1 MASVTGLDS
10 LASPQSNYEKYKDM
24 FTDNKHDLITMDNFY
39 SLLVAEMQ
47 NQDPLEPTSNTE
59 FISQMASF
67 TALQAQQ
74 DAYDTQKQ
82 NYADTLI
89 GKTVTVTAGDGEA
102 ITGKVDYVT
111 HGDDPQVSVNG
122 TQYKLSSIS
131 QVHDQGTQT
140 SSSIGDYG
148 AFAAGILGKTVVVQS
163 MDSTGQTFID
173 EGLVSSLEIEKGTV
187 RVVVNGY
194 SYDVTD
200 VLRVTE
206 PEQTAAAASN
216 SGVYDDDGYG
226 AGSSYGTAQ
235 AAQNAQTVQP
245 TQNTQTTQPTQNTQT
260 TQPAQNTQT
269 TQSAQNTQTTQSA
282 QTAQQAQTEQAA
294 QTVQPE
300 QSGEQT
306 VIRTDEDDIE
316 DIYELF
322 ES

>member
-226 AGSSYGTAQ
+226 TAQ
-235 AAQNAQTVQP
+235 TAQSAQTTQTAQNAQT
-245 TQNTQTTQPTQNTQT
+245 TQAAQSVQTTQPTQNTQT
-260 TQPAQNTQT
+260 TQPT
-269 TQSAQNTQTTQSA
+269 QNTQTTQSA

>member
-1 MASVTGLDS
+1 MASVTGLDN
-10 LASPQSNYEKYKDM
+10 LVTPQSNYEKYKDM

-82 NYADTLI
+82 NYADSLV
-89 GKTVTVTAGDGEA
+89 GKTVTVTAGDGDA
-102 ITGKVDYVT
+102 VTGRVDYVT

-131 QVHDQGTQT
+131 QVHDQGNQT
-140 SSSIGDYG
+140 TASIGDYG
-148 AFAAGILGKTVVVQS
+148 SFAASILGKTAVVQS
-163 MDSTGQTFID
+163 MDSTGMSYID
-173 EGLVSSLEIEKGTV
+173 EGVVTSLEIEKGNV
-187 RVVVNGY
+187 RVIVNGY
-194 SYDVTD
+194 AYDATD

-206 PEQTAAAASN
+206 TAPETVQSVPETESYDSYSDDDYSSAASQQTAA
-216 SGVYDDDGYG
+216 
-226 AGSSYGTAQ
+226 
-235 AAQNAQTVQP
+235 
-245 TQNTQTTQPTQNTQT
+245 
-260 TQPAQNTQT
+260 PAE
-269 TQSAQNTQTTQSA
+269 
-282 QTAQQAQTEQAA
+282 TAQQQEAPAEVQQAA
-294 QTVQPE
+294 AAETVTQ
-300 QSGEQT
+300 QADTG
-306 VIRTDEDDIE
+306 VVNTDEDDIE

>member
-82 NYADTLI
+82 NYADTLV
-89 GKTVTVTAGDGEA
+89 GKTVTVTAGDGESV
-102 ITGKVDYVT
+102 TGKVEFVT
-111 HGDDPQVSVNG
+111 HGDEPQVSVNG
-122 TQYKLSSIS
+122 TKYKLSSVS
-131 QVHDQGTQT
+131 QVHDQGAQAT
-140 SSSIGDYG
+140 SSIGDYG
-148 AFAAGILGKTVVVQS
+148 AFAASILGKTAVVQS
-163 MDSTGQTFID
+163 MDSTGATYID
-173 EGLVSSLEIEKGTV
+173 EGTVSSIEIENGAV

-194 SYDVTD
+194 AYDATD
-200 VLRVTE
+200 ILRVTDTVQ
-206 PEQTAAAASN
+206 QTGGTANSASGDN
-216 SGVYDDDGYG
+216 SDDDEGGDYT
-226 AGSSYGTAQ
+226 AQASQAAQ
-235 AAQNAQTVQP
+235 AAQTAQEI
-245 TQNTQTTQPTQNTQT
+245 QN
-260 TQPAQNTQT
+260 
-269 TQSAQNTQTTQSA
+269 A
-282 QTAQQAQTEQAA
+282 QTAQAT
-294 QTVQPE
+294 QTVQTVE
-300 QSGEQT
+300 TVQQSSA
-306 VIRTDEDDIE
+306 VRTDDDDIA

>member
-1 MASVTGLDS
+1 MASVTGLDN

-82 NYADTLI
+82 NYADTLV
-89 GKTVTVTAGDGEA
+89 GKTVTVTSGDGESV
-102 ITGKVDYVT
+102 TGKVDFVT
-111 HGDDPQVSVNG
+111 HGDEPQVSVNG

-131 QVHDQGTQT
+131 QVRDQGTQST
-140 SSSIGDYG
+140 SSIGDYG

-163 MDSTGQTFID
+163 MDSTGASYID
-173 EGLVSSLEIEKGTV
+173 EGLVSSLEIDKGTV

-194 SYDVTD
+194 AYDATD

-206 PEQTAAAASN
+206 TAQQTAAASSYN
-216 SGVYDDDGYG
+216 DDDDDV
-226 AGSSYGTAQ
+226 TAVPAATQ
-235 AAQNAQTVQP
+235 AAQATQAVQNTAPQSTQTVSSAD
-245 TQNTQTTQPTQNTQT
+245 TQTTQAVQSTDTAQSTTAQNGQT
-260 TQPAQNTQT
+260 TQN
-269 TQSAQNTQTTQSA
+269 
-282 QTAQQAQTEQAA
+282 AQTEQAS
-294 QTVQPE
+294 QTVR
-300 QSGEQT
+300 QT
-306 VIRTDEDDIE
+306 TDVPAAVRTDEDDIE

>member
-1 MASVTGLDS
+1 MASVTGLDN

-82 NYADTLI
+82 NYADTLV
-89 GKTVTVTAGDGEA
+89 GKTITVTAGDGEA

-122 TQYKLSSIS
+122 TLYKLSSIS
-131 QVHDQGTQT
+131 QVRDQGMQST
-140 SSSIGDYG
+140 SSIGDYG
-148 AFAAGILGKTVVVQS
+148 AFAAGILGKSVVVQS
-163 MDSTGQTFID
+163 MDSTGATYID

-194 SYDVTD
+194 AYDVTD

-206 PEQTAAAASN
+206 PEQTAAASAGSY
-216 SGVYDDDGYG
+216 YDDEDDYT
-226 AGSSYGTAQ
+226 AAPAAAQ
-235 AAQNAQTVQP
+235 AAQAAQSTQTVQS
-245 TQNTQTTQPTQNTQT
+245 TQTAQT
-260 TQPAQNTQT
+260 AQATQT
-269 TQSAQNTQTTQSA
+269 TQSTGTSQTTQSA
-282 QTAQQAQTEQAA
+282 QTEQTA
-294 QTVQPE
+294 QTVQPTGGAE
-300 QSGEQT
+300 QAA
-306 VIRTDEDDIE
+306 VRTDEDDIE

>member
-1 MASVTGLDS
+1 MASVTGLDN

-111 HGDDPQVSVNG
+111 HGDEPQVSVSG
-122 TQYKLSSIS
+122 TLYKLSSIS
-131 QVHDQGTQT
+131 QVHDQGSQT
-140 SSSIGDYG
+140 TSSIGDYG

-163 MDSTGQTFID
+163 MDSTGATYID
-173 EGLVSSLEIEKGTV
+173 EGTVSSLEIDKGTV

-194 SYDVTD
+194 AYDVTD

-206 PEQTAAAASN
+206 PEQSAAAAS
-216 SGVYDDDGYG
+216 GYYDDYDDV
-226 AGSSYGTAQ
+226 SYSASQTAQ
-235 AAQNAQTVQP
+235 AVQNTTGAAQSTNTAQSTSQTAQTAQATQTVQ
-245 TQNTQTTQPTQNTQT
+245 TVQD
-260 TQPAQNTQT
+260 
-269 TQSAQNTQTTQSA
+269 TQTTQSA
-282 QTAQQAQTEQAA
+282 QTEQASQTVQQTSGAEQAA
-294 QTVQPE
+294 VQ
-300 QSGEQT
+300 
-306 VIRTDEDDIE
+306 TDEDDIE